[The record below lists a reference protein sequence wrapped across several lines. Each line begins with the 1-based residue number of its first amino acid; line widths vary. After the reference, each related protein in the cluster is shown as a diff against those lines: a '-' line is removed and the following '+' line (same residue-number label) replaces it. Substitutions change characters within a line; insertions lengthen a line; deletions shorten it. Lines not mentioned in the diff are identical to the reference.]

1 MIWKEAVFLLFGKMC
16 SVDLTPTKDV
26 EYKIELDICS

>member
-1 MIWKEAVFLLFGKMC
+1 MIWKEAVFLLFGKMY
-16 SVDLTPTKDV
+16 SVDLTPTKGV